1 MARGD
6 GIHRTNAR
14 NMRLTAARIGNAQ
27 QHNEREKESY
37 VNQDIVP
44 ERTHLNVHFKKPTA
58 GYAEMFE
65 QLKKDGIISTRGLK
79 EDAFLYGELVFDVN
93 TAYFHNH
100 GGYDFAKQFY
110 TDAYKS
116 AIEIVGGE
124 QYILSAVMHAD
135 ERNRAMSD
143 ALEQD
148 VYHYHLH
155 VVYISVFDKGIITR
169 HLKNGANLHLTAAIG
184 ENSKRRFLR
193 DMAGVHWGPP
203 CFGYQGSP
211 QQTPAIPPAKYK
223 YRIATSRQ
231 NVPKQS
237 LSPRIFT

>member
-14 NMRLTAARIGNAQ
+14 NMRLTAAKIGNAQ

-79 EDAFLYGELVFDVN
+79 EDAFLYGE
-93 TAYFHNH
+93 
-100 GGYDFAKQFY
+100 
-110 TDAYKS
+110 
-116 AIEIVGGE
+116 

-155 VVYISVFDKGIITR
+155 VVYIPVVEKQI
-169 HLKNGANLHLTAAIG
+169 LW
-184 ENSKRRFLR
+184 SKRCKDKSLVGTVKET
-193 DMAGVHWGPP
+193 DCKV
-203 CFGYQGSP
+203 QG
-211 QQTPAIPPAKYK
+211 
-223 YRIATSRQ
+223 
-231 NVPKQS
+231 
-237 LSPRIFT
+237 